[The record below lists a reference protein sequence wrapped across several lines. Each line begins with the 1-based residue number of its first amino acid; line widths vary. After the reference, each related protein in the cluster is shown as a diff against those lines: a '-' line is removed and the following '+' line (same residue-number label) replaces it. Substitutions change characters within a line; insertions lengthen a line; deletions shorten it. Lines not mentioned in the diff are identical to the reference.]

1 MKLSGL
7 SIFVASGLTV
17 CSLLAY
23 GAYEGYHSPENVEY
37 RETRQEMRNTKNLDD
52 GSTVKRY
59 MEKHAAHTVREFTAH
74 DGQLLCVATSA
85 NGTNRG
91 DTIACVKIEQPQPC
105 KASY

>member
-23 GAYEGYHSPENVEY
+23 GAYEGYHTPENVEY

-52 GSTVKRY
+52 GSTVQRY
-59 MEKHAAHTVREFTAH
+59 MGIHAAH

-91 DTIACVKIEQPQPC
+91 DTITCVKIEQPQPC